1 MRLSVW
7 KDNVIYTMYIV
18 KTAFIFIWKHYFAV
32 RTYGAAMNFM
42 ANFQD
47 KKNTQQ
53 TLAGVELYTV
63 ISLFQVLLHSEPVH
77 ALEINLGG
85 YLDRTSAHLDKSMCT
100 SLEWLYLLYVISF
113 ESGSHPMMYET
124 QEVYLLFMK
133 AKDTASKMAATR

>member
-1 MRLSVW
+1 M
-7 KDNVIYTMYIV
+7 
-18 KTAFIFIWKHYFAV
+18 

-47 KKNTQQ
+47 KKSTQQ

-100 SLEWLYLLYVISF
+100 SLDWWYLLYVISF

-124 QEVYLLFMK
+124 QVVYLLFMK